1 MSLLD
6 KFDFSNGKLPPW
18 LAPLIGLTR
27 PLVTTLTAAILPIG
41 GFMVGIIA
49 LVWPNA
55 AMQAVH
61 ASTAFF
67 EGIPLAL
74 YQLIGTIVIA
84 YTGAITAESFR
95 KPPQQSPEN
104 NAIDEAQDG
113 PAAPVPPVD
122 SAPTSRKTKR

>member
-1 MSLLD
+1 MRFLEN
-6 KFDFSNGKLPPW
+6 FDFKNGKLPPW

-41 GFMVGIIA
+41 GFMVGMIA
-49 LVWPNA
+49 LGWPNA
-55 AMQAVH
+55 AQQAVQ

-84 YTGAITAESFR
+84 YTGAVTAESFR

-104 NAIDEAQDG
+104 NAIDQAQETAP
-113 PAAPVPPVD
+113 PAD
-122 SAPTSRKTKR
+122 TAPTSRKTKS